1 MSKGQLAVFVRSR
14 RDALG
19 VTQAQ
24 LATTTGWSK
33 SAIEKVEAGSL
44 VPSLEF
50 AGALFDAL
58 GIPYMYRERIIAA
71 LYPGALDRILGRTA
85 ALPDADALA
94 DLEYLPYPAAYLML
108 PEGDILGGNAAWI
121 EAFPESAAKPNLFT
135 YLFTEPSAREA
146 LVDWERLAHGFTYG
160 LRMMGPISLSESKL
174 AEIVDRCG
182 AHPDF
187 ERMYASD
194 PPLHEA
200 LQPVIRVAAPGTG
213 ETRELCIKIDK
224 PHLPHS
230 PWLTYRLV
238 PVRVAEP
245 VREGR

>member
-24 LATTTGWSK
+24 LAKTTGWSK

-58 GIPYMYRERIIAA
+58 AIPYLYRERIIAA
-71 LYPGALDRILGRTA
+71 LYPGALDRILGRTTA
-85 ALPDADALA
+85 APDADARA

-108 PEGDILGGNAAWI
+108 PEGDILGFNTAWR

-135 YLFTEPSAREA
+135 YLFTEPSAQEV
-146 LVDWERLAHGFTYG
+146 LLDWARLAHGFTYG
-160 LRMMGPISLSESKL
+160 LRMMGPIVLSETVIE
-174 AEIVDRCG
+174 EIVTRCG
-182 AHPDF
+182 VHPDF
-187 ERMYASD
+187 DRMYSTD
-194 PPLHEA
+194 PPVHEA
-200 LQPVIRVAAPGTG
+200 LNPVIRVAAPGSAD
-213 ETRELCIKIDK
+213 TRNLCIKIDK

-238 PVRVAEP
+238 PVRDAEGDP
-245 VREGR
+245 R